1 MKRLGLLV
9 GFVVCALLGAS
20 VFSEIYNSM
29 GEEPIVES
37 GIEAVRAPELLTKSL
52 ADVDGAEVSAVSDEA
67 SSEIAILS
75 AQIKGLEDKNLE
87 PELQRQVEQLKL
99 QVEIAHINC
108 NLAKARELGD
118 TKLVEE
124 YSAELEHLSRINEPV
139 VGDENEQPAP

>member
-9 GFVVCALLGAS
+9 GFVVCTLLGAS

-29 GEEPIVES
+29 GEEPVAES
-37 GIEAVRAPELLTKSL
+37 GIEAVQEPELLTKSL
-52 ADVDGAEVSAVSDEA
+52 ADMDGAEISAVSDEA

-87 PELQRQVEQLKL
+87 PELQRQIEQLKL
-99 QVEIAHINC
+99 ESEIAHINSA
-108 NLAKARELGD
+108 LAKAQKVGD
-118 TKLVEE
+118 SRLVEE